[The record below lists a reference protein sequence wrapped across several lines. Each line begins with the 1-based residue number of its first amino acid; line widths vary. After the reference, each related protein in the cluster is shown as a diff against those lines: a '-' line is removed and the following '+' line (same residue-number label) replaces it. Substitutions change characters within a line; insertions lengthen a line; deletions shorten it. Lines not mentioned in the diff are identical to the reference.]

1 MNCKYCFAE
10 LEEGTAVCPVCGRDL
25 TEEPEVPQVQQT
37 QEIQEIQEIQ
47 EVQETLEIPEAKAN
61 KPKGWKVILAIAGCL
76 VLAAVLAGAVLYGLG
91 IDITPR
97 ENDIFFKDSYT
108 VDDTTAEEKGDAVVA
123 TLGDQKLTNAQ
134 LQAFYWPGVY
144 EQLNYYGYYLSMMG
158 FDFAAPLDT
167 QVYDLTTGKTY
178 QQMFL
183 EYALETWQGYAAL
196 TQLAQEAGFTLSDE
210 QQAYLDSLE
219 EELLK
224 AAAEK
229 GYTDVE
235 TFIDKELFPGC
246 SMEAYYDHEFVA
258 LTGLAYYDTLYQ
270 AMMPTQ
276 DEIEAYYQANEDDL
290 VYQGLGK
297 DSGNYCDVRHILIKP
312 EGGTEGENGTKTYS
326 DAEWEACREKAQ
338 QLLDEYLQGNAT
350 EEAFSELAKTKS
362 EDPGS
367 AAAGGLYTQLTK
379 DTNFVE
385 EFKAWYLDESR
396 KPGDTGLV
404 KSVHG
409 YHIMYFSGSEAI
421 WQYETKAAVLSEKT
435 NQLLEDAKK
444 AYPMEVNY
452 KKIVLGFVDLNA
464 E

>member
-1 MNCKYCFAE
+1 MTMNCKYCLAE
-10 LEEGTAVCPVCGRDL
+10 LEEGTVVCPVCGKDL
-25 TEEPEVPQVQQT
+25 TEEPEAPETPEVPLAS
-37 QEIQEIQEIQ
+37 EM
-47 EVQETLEIPEAKAN
+47 PESPAAKVN
-61 KPKGWKVILAIAGCL
+61 KPKVWKIILAVAGCL
-76 VLAAVLAGAVLYGLG
+76 VLAAVLTGAVLYGLG
-91 IDITPR
+91 IDLTPR
-97 ENDIFFKDSYT
+97 ENDILFKDSYT
-108 VDDTTAEEKGDAVVA
+108 VDDATAEKKGDVVVA

-167 QVYDLTTGKTY
+167 QVYDFTTGKTY

-196 TQLAQEAGFTLSDE
+196 TQLAQEAGFTLGKE
-210 QQAYLDSLE
+210 QQDYLDSLE

-229 GYTDVE
+229 GYADVE
-235 TFIDKELFPGC
+235 TFIDRELFPGC
-246 SMEAYYDHEFVA
+246 SMEAYYGHEYVA
-258 LTGLAYYDTLYQ
+258 LTGLAYYDTMYET
-270 AMMPTQ
+270 MMPTQ
-276 DEIEAYYQANEDDL
+276 DEIEAYYLANEDDL
-290 VYQGLGK
+290 VYQGFGK
-297 DSGNYCDVRHILIKP
+297 DSGNYCDVRHILVKP
-312 EGGTEGENGTKTYS
+312 EGGTTDENGVTTYS
-326 DAEWEACREKAQ
+326 EEEWEACLEKAQ
-338 QLLDEYLQGNAT
+338 KLLDEYLQGAAT
-350 EEAFSELAKTKS
+350 EDAFADLAKTKS

-367 AAAGGLYTQLTK
+367 AADGGLYTQLSK

-385 EFKAWYLDESR
+385 EFKTWYLDESR

-409 YHIMYFSGSEAI
+409 YHIMYFSGSEPI
-421 WQYETKAAVLSEKT
+421 WQYETKAAILSEKT
-435 NQLLEDAKK
+435 NKLLEDAKK